1 MQSIKDIL
9 FELLLEELTAQEWE
23 RRRLGISA
31 KKQPEQE
38 KPVDEGE
45 RKSA

>member
-9 FELLLEELTAQEWE
+9 FELLLEQLAAAQWE
-23 RRRLGISA
+23 KNKTA
-31 KKQPEQE
+31 KKPAKRDPETL
-38 KPVDEGE
+38 GE